1 VLKLELEIAMS
12 KSLELP
18 DPVYDALEQAA
29 SDCGTTPVGWIASKL
44 PPTTTGKPGGEHKSL
59 ADTLAGL
66 IGSVH
71 SGGKEALSQ
80 NCGERFTDYL
90 IQKKREGRL

>member
-1 VLKLELEIAMS
+1 MS

-29 SDCGTTPVGWIASKL
+29 NACGTTPVGWIAAHLL
-44 PPTTTGKPGGEHKSL
+44 PAEPPQLSENGTGPKSL
-59 ADTLAGL
+59 AEAMAKH
-66 IGSVH
+66 IGTVH

-80 NCGERFTDYL
+80 NHRELFTDYL
-90 IQKKREGRL
+90 VQKKREGRL